1 MLVRA
6 CHNAPEKVRGQSRV
20 SIVTSYLVWDKPY
33 FSDADARLDAPLE
46 IPLPFPGK
54 HVDYR
59 YLTLLHLALAWI

>member
-1 MLVRA
+1 M
-6 CHNAPEKVRGQSRV
+6 

-33 FSDADARLDAPLE
+33 FSDADARLGAPLE